1 MTQENLEPL
10 RDDVAAT
17 ILSGKKLINWIAS
30 KQDGFEIKKG
40 KSARISA
47 TLLDLALEHHAGI
60 VHLLDARIYGSA
72 FALLRV
78 EFEAFIR
85 ATWLQLCAT
94 PDELADFERNDTLN
108 LTFGQ
113 MINAIEQHQD
123 FQYKVL
129 SVLKQNAWRAMNG
142 YTHGGLHQV
151 VRRMKNGNIQP
162 NYEPEEVV
170 EVLKASGYLALQSLL
185 QIARLA
191 ENTDLEEEIIKKL
204 RG

>member
-1 MTQENLEPL
+1 M
-10 RDDVAAT
+10 
-17 ILSGKKLINWIAS
+17 
-30 KQDGFEIKKG
+30 
-40 KSARISA
+40 
-47 TLLDLALEHHAGI
+47 
-60 VHLLDARIYGSA
+60 DARIYGSA